1 MRSTLTRVG
10 PTAVG
15 VAGRYGLGA
24 LFRTLRIEKTGHQ
37 LLLRPREERTPV
49 IFVFW
54 HGRLLPLIH
63 VHRHQGVVVL
73 VSEHRDGEYL
83 ARLLHHFGFG
93 TVRGSSTRG
102 GARGLKGLVRA
113 ASGGWDLA
121 ITPDGPRGPNRE
133 LKLGALS
140 VARLTGLPLV
150 PVGVGVASA
159 WRVRSW
165 DGLLVPKPFATVRVA
180 YGPPSFVPRN
190 AGQAEIDEM
199 AASLQRR
206 LGDLSGQ
213 VGDTAPLGEVEDAEP
228 LSEVEDAE
236 PLSEVEDAEPLCEV
250 EDAEPLSEAEDAEPP
265 GEVKDTVSL
274 TEATDPEL
282 SDPFRYTGHS

>member
-1 MRSTLTRVG
+1 MKSAFTRVG
-10 PTAVG
+10 PSVAG
-15 VAGRYGLGA
+15 VLGRYGLGA
-24 LFRTLRIEKTGHQ
+24 LFRTLRVQRTGHQ
-37 LLLRPREERTPV
+37 PILGPREERTPV

-63 VHRHQGVVVL
+63 IHRHQDVMVL

-83 ARLLHHFGFG
+83 TRFLHHFGFG
-93 TVRGSSTRG
+93 TARGSSTRG
-102 GARGLKGLVRA
+102 GMRGLKGLVRA
-113 ASGGWDLA
+113 GRTGWDLA

-150 PVGVGVASA
+150 PVGVAIDSA

-165 DGLLVPKPFATVRVA
+165 DGLLVPKPFSTVRVA

-190 AGQAEIDEM
+190 AGQAEIDEK
-199 AASLQRR
+199 AASLQRS

-213 VGDTAPLGEVEDAEP
+213 VGDIVPPGEVEDTPAP
-228 LSEVEDAE
+228 A
-236 PLSEVEDAEPLCEV
+236 
-250 EDAEPLSEAEDAEPP
+250 EAED
-265 GEVKDTVSL
+265 TVPL
-274 TEATDPEL
+274 TEATDAEL
-282 SDPFRYTGHS
+282 SDRVRHTGHS